1 MVKLH
6 VERQWGDMDMET
18 QFMNFSLVEM
28 FACACYVTGSRVT
41 NHHQRLR
48 RLRLSIIYAEVAVL
62 SADAFAWVESSKSVK
77 VLIHSSCV
85 SIICRILRLS
95 LAMM

>member
-1 MVKLH
+1 
-6 VERQWGDMDMET
+6 
-18 QFMNFSLVEM
+18 MNFSLVEM
-28 FACACYVTGSRVT
+28 FACACYVADSRVT

-95 LAMM
+95 LAIM